1 MLHNTL
7 ANPLKK
13 KRKRV
18 GRGIAAGQGK
28 TCGRGGK
35 GQTARTGK
43 KLRITFEGGQTPLF
57 LKLPKFRGFRNP
69 NKVEFQVV
77 NLESLERLKGDK
89 VNAETLAEAGLIKRN
104 LPVKILGQGDI
115 KRKLEVL
122 VDAVSASA
130 KDKIVKAGGSVEITE
145 QAQPEEAKK

>member
-1 MLHNTL
+1 MLHNTF

-18 GRGIAAGQGK
+18 GRGVSAGQGK

-57 LKLPKFRGFRNP
+57 LKLPKFRGFKNP
-69 NKVEFQVV
+69 NKIEFQVV
-77 NLESLERLKGDK
+77 NLESLERLKGDM
-89 VNAETLAEAGLIKRN
+89 VNTETLKEAGLIRRN
-104 LPVKILGQGDI
+104 LPVKVLGQGDVT
-115 KRKLEVL
+115 RKLKVF
-122 VDAVSASA
+122 VDAISASA
-130 KDKIVKAGGSVEITE
+130 KDKIIKAGGSVEITE
-145 QAQPEEAKK
+145 QAKPEEAKK